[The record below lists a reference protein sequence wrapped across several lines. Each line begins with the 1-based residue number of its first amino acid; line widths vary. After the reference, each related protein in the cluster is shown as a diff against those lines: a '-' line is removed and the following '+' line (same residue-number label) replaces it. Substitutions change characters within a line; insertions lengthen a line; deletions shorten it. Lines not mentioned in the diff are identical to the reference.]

1 MKREEENETVEQ
13 IYNLF
18 YTILGNSNNNNKQ

>member
-1 MKREEENETVEQ
+1 MKRGEQNETIEQ